1 MRLSVLSRNR
11 REEIIP
17 MRCGFN
23 RGGGAVRF
31 CVHDPYRPI
40 PSVPAPQKKKAGRA
54 SLTSN
59 FTTTTVVGRI

>member
-23 RGGGAVRF
+23 KGGGALRF
-31 CVHDPYRPI
+31 CVTTHIDRYR
-40 PSVPAPQKKKAGRA
+40 VFLRRRRKRLEGR
-54 SLTSN
+54 L
-59 FTTTTVVGRI
+59 